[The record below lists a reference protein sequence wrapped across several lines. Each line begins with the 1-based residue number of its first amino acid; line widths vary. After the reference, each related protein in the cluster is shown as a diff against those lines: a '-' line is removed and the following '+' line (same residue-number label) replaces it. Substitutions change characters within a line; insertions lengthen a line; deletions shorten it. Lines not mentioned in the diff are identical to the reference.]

1 LRVTD
6 EEIINALF
14 SNGTNRTA
22 AAAVGLTERQL
33 YNRTRAP
40 TFREKLAEAKTALL
54 ERATNAAE
62 SRLSTAVSVMAE
74 IMEDNETAA
83 GTRVAAADGLIRNT
97 LKLLELTDVS
107 RRLDEIEKMLAE
119 AETNGN

>member
-1 LRVTD
+1 M
-6 EEIINALF
+6 
-14 SNGTNRTA
+14 
-22 AAAVGLTERQL
+22 GLTERQL